1 MTVRLFRR
9 VATFPLLAALVMS
22 TSLLSPPTR
31 ADETFTASVTLE
43 QAPSVDCTADLSFG
57 RVLIP
62 RNNAELTVTMNSAG
76 VVSASGTGSAQ
87 VVFYGSPAR
96 ATCDISDLADDTTY
110 TVAVSQGGTPL
121 TRNDAEYTGG
131 TLALG
136 GSPSL
141 ALTLRTSAVAGQVS
155 ADGAINFFGSFVI
168 PANFGNFGQYQGTF
182 TVTVVES

>member
-1 MTVRLFRR
+1 MTVRPFRR
-9 VATFPLLAALVMS
+9 VATLPLLAALVMS

-62 RNNAELTVTMNSAG
+62 RNNAE
-76 VVSASGTGSAQ
+76 
-87 VVFYGSPAR
+87 F
-96 ATCDISDLADDTTY
+96 
-110 TVAVSQGGTPL
+110 
-121 TRNDAEYTGG
+121 TGG

-168 PANFGNFGQYQGTF
+168 PANFSNFGQYQGTF